1 MELQIIQ
8 SKIFEIRG
16 CRVML
21 DKDLAIL
28 YQVDTKVLKQAVKR
42 NLDRFPPDFMFELT
56 KEEDDS
62 LRSQFVTLNDDSSKR
77 GKHSKY
83 LSYVFTEQGVAML
96 SSVLH
101 SKTAILINISIIRA
115 FVDMRRMIIGYEEL
129 TKRVEELEISTDAQL
144 NEIYKA
150 ITKLASKRAV
160 ENKPRNP
167 IGYRT
172 NNK

>member
-62 LRSQFVTLNDDSSKR
+62 LRSQFVTLNEDSSKR

-83 LSYVFTEQGVAML
+83 LSYVFML
-96 SSVLH
+96 AHNPNYQQPKDNIIFRLLV
-101 SKTAILINISIIRA
+101 IL
-115 FVDMRRMIIGYEEL
+115 FY
-129 TKRVEELEISTDAQL
+129 
-144 NEIYKA
+144 
-150 ITKLASKRAV
+150 
-160 ENKPRNP
+160 P
-167 IGYRT
+167 
-172 NNK
+172 